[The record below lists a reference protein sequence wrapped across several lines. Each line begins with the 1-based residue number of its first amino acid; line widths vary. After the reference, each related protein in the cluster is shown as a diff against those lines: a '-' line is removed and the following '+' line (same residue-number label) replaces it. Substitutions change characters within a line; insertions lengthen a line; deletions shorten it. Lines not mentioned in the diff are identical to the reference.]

1 MQKRKLG
8 NTGIEVA
15 PLALGCNVFGWT
27 ADEPTSF
34 KILDAFVDASFNL
47 IDTADMYSTWVPGHR
62 GGESEAI
69 IGKWLKRSG
78 KRDRVV
84 LATKVGKS
92 MGEGKSGLSSSYIRS
107 AVEDSLRRLQT
118 DCIDLYQSH
127 EDDPKTTLEETLE
140 TFTELIKQG
149 QVRAIGASNYAG
161 PRLAEALDTSRVK
174 GLASYQ
180 TLQPEYN
187 LVQRADYETNL
198 EPVCKKYGLGV
209 ITYFS
214 LARGFLTGKYRSQA
228 DLAKSPRGQGVK
240 QFLNERGLRILKALD
255 DVARRYNSTPT
266 QVALAWLLTRRS
278 VTAPIASATN
288 LEQLKDLI
296 ASAQLR
302 LDAESVRELDEASA
316 EQGPGKGTR
325 AAD

>member
-15 PLALGCNVFGWT
+15 PLALGGNVFGWT

-149 QVRAIGASNYAG
+149 KVRAIGASNYSG
-161 PRLAEALDTSRVK
+161 PRLAEALDTSRGK
-174 GLASYQ
+174 GLASYR

-209 ITYFS
+209 VTYFS
-214 LARGFLTGKYRSQA
+214 LARGFLTGKYRSEA

>member
-149 QVRAIGASNYAG
+149 KVRAIGASNYSG
-161 PRLAEALDTSRVK
+161 PRLAEALDTSRGK
-174 GLASYQ
+174 GLASYR

-209 ITYFS
+209 VTYFS
-214 LARGFLTGKYRSQA
+214 LARGFLTGKYRSEA